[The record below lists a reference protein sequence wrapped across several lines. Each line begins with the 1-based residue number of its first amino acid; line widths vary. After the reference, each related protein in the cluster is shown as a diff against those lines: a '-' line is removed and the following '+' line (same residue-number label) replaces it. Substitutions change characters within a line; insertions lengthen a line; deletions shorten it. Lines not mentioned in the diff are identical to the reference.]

1 MSNKESNEL
10 MAPVKEKTSDPLSS
24 MEWSSIGTLLFEL
37 SLMRCIEKPSN
48 EEQVVIDWISN
59 RISYL
64 ESRKG

>member
-1 MSNKESNEL
+1 
-10 MAPVKEKTSDPLSS
+10 MAPVKEKISEPLST
-24 MEWSSIGTLLFEL
+24 MEWCSIGTLLFEL

>member
-1 MSNKESNEL
+1 MSNKERNES

-37 SLMRCIEKPSN
+37 SIMRCIEKPSN

>member
-1 MSNKESNEL
+1 MTATE
-10 MAPVKEKTSDPLSS
+10 EKTSDPLSS
-24 MEWSSIGTLLFEL
+24 MEWNSIGTLLFEL
-37 SLMRCIEKPSN
+37 SIMRCIEKPSN